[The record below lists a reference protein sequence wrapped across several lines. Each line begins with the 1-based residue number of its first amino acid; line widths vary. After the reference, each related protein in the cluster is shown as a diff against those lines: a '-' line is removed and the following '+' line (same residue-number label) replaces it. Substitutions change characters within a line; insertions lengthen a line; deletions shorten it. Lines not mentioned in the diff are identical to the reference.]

1 MKKNKTYTEIFIDY
15 PVVMCFKT
23 QFEFEND
30 EERTKYLHKVLK
42 KHNHNLPHDYTNYVV
57 ELSEKLTHSRGT
69 DERWT
74 IGS

>member
-1 MKKNKTYTEIFIDY
+1 MKKNKTYREIFISY

-30 EERTKYLHKVLK
+30 EERTTYLHKVLK
-42 KHNHNLPHDYTNYVV
+42 KNQFDLLHDYTDYVV
-57 ELSEKLTHSRGT
+57 EISKKTGWYN

>member
-15 PVVMCFKT
+15 PVVMSFKT

-42 KHNHNLPHDYTNYVV
+42 KNKVDSPCHDYTDYVV
-57 ELSEKLTHSRGT
+57 EVSKKINWNT
-69 DERWT
+69 DEVWV

>member
-23 QFEFEND
+23 QFEFENY
-30 EERTKYLHKVLK
+30 EERTTYLHKVLK
-42 KHNHNLPHDYTNYVV
+42 KHNYNLPHDYYNYVV
-57 ELSEKLTHSRGT
+57 EISKKTGWYN

>member
-30 EERTKYLHKVLK
+30 EERTKYLHKILK
-42 KHNHNLPHDYTNYVV
+42 KNKVDSPLHDYTDYIV
-57 ELSEKLTHSRGT
+57 EATKKINWNA
-69 DERWT
+69 DEVWI

>member
-42 KHNHNLPHDYTNYVV
+42 KNKVDSPLHDYTDYVV
-57 ELSEKLTHSRGT
+57 ELSEKINWNI
-69 DERWT
+69 DEVWT
-74 IGS
+74 VGS

>member
-23 QFEFEND
+23 QFVFENN

-42 KHNHNLPHDYTNYVV
+42 KNKVDSPLHEYTDYVV
-57 ELSEKLTHSRGT
+57 EAVERVNWS
-69 DERWT
+69 DENWYV
-74 IGS
+74 GS